1 VVIRV
6 ALQPEGH
13 GARGYPVSIP
23 LIRKK
28 FIQEEVHSELNYQFF
43 LSEDLA
49 QPTAPLE
56 CLATLTS

>member
-1 VVIRV
+1 MVIRV

-28 FIQEEVHSELNYQFF
+28 FIQHQKSIINF
-43 LSEDLA
+43 S
-49 QPTAPLE
+49 
-56 CLATLTS
+56 

>member
-1 VVIRV
+1 MVVRM

-28 FIQEEVHSELNYQFF
+28 FNQHQNSSIIFV

-49 QPTAPLE
+49 QSTAPLE
-56 CLATLTS
+56 